1 MVMHWDNQIVM
12 YINNPVFYEQTK
24 YTEVVLFLS
33 LESPHQAILKH
44 TRKSTSGYILLLD
57 RGVISWMC
65 AK

>member
-1 MVMHWDNQIVM
+1 
-12 YINNPVFYEQTK
+12 
-24 YTEVVLFLS
+24 VLFLS